1 MGSPRWRAALNAPAE
16 DGDAKPDRGWHR
28 LAHVTACS
36 KCSEENPPR
45 ARFCL
50 ACGTALDAEPARV
63 ERKIVSVLFADLVGF
78 TSRSQRLDVEDV
90 SAVLSPYHALL
101 RRELERFGGTVEK
114 FIGDAVMALFGAP
127 VAHEDDAERAVRAA
141 LAIRFAIE
149 DLNEQN
155 PGLDLH
161 VRIGVN
167 SGEAL
172 IALGA
177 RPSVGEGMAS
187 GDVVNTCSRLQSAAP
202 IDGILVGEG
211 TYRAT
216 QRSIEYREEAAIDAK
231 GKDEPVRG
239 WEALQARASLGVDLG
254 HVGSLPLVAREH
266 ELALLRGALARSVR
280 ERAPQLVTVVGV
292 PGIGK
297 SRLVWE
303 LGRIVDDEPDIYAWR
318 QGRSLSYGDGVAF
331 WALGEIVK
339 AQAGVLES
347 DDAEAAAQKLEQQFA
362 TSYRMSARPAGSRAS
377 CDLSSASAGLRRRK
391 ARASSR
397 PSRPGAASSRRS
409 RSGGRWCWCSRICT
423 GPTTP
428 CSTSSTSSSTA

>member
-1 MGSPRWRAALNAPAE
+1 MDCTFCAGTTVSGLGSPRWRAALNAPAE
-16 DGDAKPDRGWHR
+16 GGGAKPDRGWHR
-28 LAHVTACS
+28 LAHVTACP
-36 KCSEENPPR
+36 KCGEENPPR

-141 LAIRFAIE
+141 LAIRLAIE

-187 GDVVNTCSRLQSAAP
+187 GDVVNTCARLQSAAP

-216 QRSIEYREEAAIDAK
+216 QRAIEYRQAAAIDAK

-239 WEALQARASLGVDLG
+239 WEALQPRASLGVDLG
-254 HVGSLPLVAREH
+254 HGGSR
-266 ELALLRGALARSVR
+266 RS
-280 ERAPQLVTVVGV
+280 
-292 PGIGK
+292 
-297 SRLVWE
+297 
-303 LGRIVDDEPDIYAWR
+303 
-318 QGRSLSYGDGVAF
+318 
-331 WALGEIVK
+331 
-339 AQAGVLES
+339 
-347 DDAEAAAQKLEQQFA
+347 
-362 TSYRMSARPAGSRAS
+362 SRAS
-377 CDLSSASAGLRRRK
+377 TSSRYCVGRSRAPCASA
-391 ARASSR
+391 
-397 PSRPGAASSRRS
+397 RRS
-409 RSGGRWCWCSRICT
+409 S
-423 GPTTP
+423 
-428 CSTSSTSSSTA
+428 

>member
-1 MGSPRWRAALNAPAE
+1 M
-16 DGDAKPDRGWHR
+16 
-28 LAHVTACS
+28 TACP
-36 KCSEENPPR
+36 KCGEENPPR

-141 LAIRFAIE
+141 LAIRLAIE

-172 IALGA
+172 SHSARAPARARAWLRATSSIPARGCSRPLRSTGSSSARGHTGPRSARLSTARRPRSTRRARTSRCGRGRRCSRARALG
-177 RPSVGEGMAS
+177 STS
-187 GDVVNTCSRLQSAAP
+187 GTAAVV
-202 IDGILVGEG
+202 
-211 TYRAT
+211 
-216 QRSIEYREEAAIDAK
+216 RSS
-231 GKDEPVRG
+231 
-239 WEALQARASLGVDLG
+239 RAST
-254 HVGSLPLVAREH
+254 SSS
-266 ELALLRGALARSVR
+266 LLRGALARSVR
-280 ERAPQLVTVVGV
+280 ERAPQFVTLVGV

-347 DDAEAAAQKLEQQFA
+347 DDAEAAAQKLEQTVRDVLSDEREARWVESFLRPLVGL
-362 TSYRMSARPAGSRAS
+362 SRPAAPG
-377 CDLSSASAGLRRRK
+377 
-391 ARASSR
+391 ARAGTR